1 MKSKRKS
8 YFLPFVIYPS
18 FVIWIMSV
26 VILVTGCDAFVRK
39 FTRKKKS
46 DNLPREEMVLAPQE
60 YKPSMDKEQLYR
72 QYFLFWQSWQEELIE
87 SLTQNKS
94 QKKQIDCVQQAIKN
108 LFDLRLFLDEDRQKK
123 LDVYINRM
131 KELQDSLVKDTYTSN
146 VSIYI
151 RDAESIK
158 RGILRDFSFNK
169 IKKYLK

>member
-8 YFLPFVIYPS
+8 YFLSFVIYPS
-18 FVIWIMSV
+18 FVVWIMSV

-87 SLTQNKS
+87 SLTQNES
-94 QKKQIDCVQQAIKN
+94 QKKQIDCAQQAIKN
-108 LFDLRLFLDEDRQKK
+108 LFDLRLLLNEDRQKK

-158 RGILRDFSFNK
+158 RGIFRDFSFNK